1 MPMTD
6 AADDPTAI
14 QGGLADAEK
23 RANVV
28 AHVFGGDDAR
38 FEAFCRTVR
47 DAIPPGTSVVLRG
60 SAVTGQRWKD
70 GAAFDADGPGTSD
83 LDLTLV
89 GADVVGLFSLTG
101 FFVPGIHSRPLS
113 DDDPDIAPSLVPLR
127 AQLMAMVGRPVNIQ
141 ASRDVVIAF
150 RGGLLDQPYLTLV
163 EKPDTLTLLDHADVS

>member
-1 MPMTD
+1 MTRD
-6 AADDPTAI
+6 ADASPDI

-23 RANVV
+23 RANVIT
-28 AHVFGGDDAR
+28 HVFGGSEASFD
-38 FEAFCRTVR
+38 AFCRIVR
-47 DAIPPGTSVVLRG
+47 EAVPPGTSVVLRG

-89 GADVVGLFSLTG
+89 GADVIGLFSLTG
-101 FFVPGIHSRPLS
+101 FFIPGIHSRPLS
-113 DDDPDIAPSLVPLR
+113 DDDPDIAPSLVALR

-141 ASRDVVIAF
+141 ASRDIVIAF

-163 EKPDTLTLLDHADVS
+163 EKPDTLTLLDRTDAP

>member
-1 MPMTD
+1 MADDVTD
-6 AADDPTAI
+6 ATSI
-14 QGGLADAEK
+14 QGGLTEAEK

-28 AHVFGGDDAR
+28 THAFAGDDTR
-38 FEAFCRTVR
+38 FAAFCHTVR

-89 GADVVGLFSLTG
+89 GADVIGLFSLTG

-113 DDDPDIAPSLVPLR
+113 DEDPDIAPSLVPLR
-127 AQLMAMVGRPVNIQ
+127 AQLMAQVGRPVNIQ
-141 ASRDVVIAF
+141 ASRNIVLAL

-163 EKPDTLTLLDHADVS
+163 EKPDTLTLLDHADAS